1 MPSEHEHPSQLEH
14 HYPPTTAEWV
24 TSPLMREDEVGPNP
38 LEPTARPPVTP
49 GLRLAALL
57 IIGSGLLS
65 LCGLIVE
72 FFVANAASVWAWGG
86 LSAIMLGFLTRFGP
100 LVFAVGGIVRGI
112 MLSRSTTI
120 HRNLSQVTQF
130 AIGGVVFQLV
140 NFAPLV
146 IGLVSGH
153 GLTPGTLPMPAY
165 WVALAGFLIM
175 LTVAQL
181 VTMIARPPITE
192 QDAYDDA
199 RFRQLEEVSRSGGN
213 SIRIKVPPPL
223 PPMPGAR

>member
-1 MPSEHEHPSQLEH
+1 MQNDHEPSSPLEH

-24 TSPLMREDEVGPNP
+24 TSPLMREEEVGPNP
-38 LEPTARPPVTP
+38 LEPTARPLVKP

-65 LCGLIVE
+65 LCALIVE
-72 FFVANAASVWAWGG
+72 ISADNAASLSAWGSPTA
-86 LSAIMLGFLTRFGP
+86 LVFWSLTLFVP
-100 LVFAVGGIVRGI
+100 MVFAVCGIVRGI
-112 MLSRSTTI
+112 LLSRSTT

-153 GLTPGTLPMPAY
+153 GLTPDVLPTPAY

-175 LTVAQL
+175 LAVAQL

-199 RFRQLEEVSRSGGN
+199 RDQKLEEMYKGGYDD
-213 SIRIKVPPPL
+213 IRVKVLPPH
-223 PPMPGAR
+223 PPMPGSR

>member
-1 MPSEHEHPSQLEH
+1 MQNEHEHSSQSEH

-24 TSPLMREDEVGPNP
+24 TSPLMRETEVEPNP
-38 LEPTARPPVTP
+38 LEPTPRPAVKP

-57 IIGSGLLS
+57 IIGGGLLS
-65 LCGLIVE
+65 LGGLIVE
-72 FFVANAASVWAWGG
+72 FYTANAASPSAWQYVTVIIFG
-86 LSAIMLGFLTRFGP
+86 ILTLFIP
-100 LVFAVGGIVRGI
+100 MAFAVCGVVWGII
-112 MLSRSTTI
+112 LSRSTT

-146 IGLVSGH
+146 IQLVSGH
-153 GLTPGTLPMPAY
+153 GLTPGALPTPAY

-175 LTVAQL
+175 LVVAQL
-181 VTMIARPPITE
+181 VTIITRPPITE

-199 RFRQLEEVSRSGGN
+199 RYQKLEDMSRSGGN
-213 SIRIKVPPPL
+213 GSRVKVPAMPP
-223 PPMPGAR
+223 PIPHR

>member
-1 MPSEHEHPSQLEH
+1 MQNENEHASQSEH

-24 TSPLMREDEVGPNP
+24 TSPLMRETEVEPNP
-38 LEPTARPPVTP
+38 LESTARPPVKP

-65 LCGLIVE
+65 LGGLIVE
-72 FFVANAASVWAWGG
+72 FFADKAASLWAWGSPTA
-86 LSAIMLGFLTRFGP
+86 LAFWSLTLFVP
-100 LVFAVGGIVRGI
+100 MVFAVCGIVRGI
-112 MLSRSTTI
+112 LLSRSST

-146 IGLVSGH
+146 IQLISGH
-153 GLTPGTLPMPAY
+153 GLTPAALPTPAY

-175 LTVAQL
+175 LVVAQL
-181 VTMIARPPITE
+181 VNMIARPPITE

-199 RFRQLEEVSRSGGN
+199 RYRKLEEMSRGG
-213 SIRIKVPPPL
+213 SDDIRVKVLPPP